1 MKKRYKTIVAILLSL
16 VLLFVGMIQGQ
27 QEQVF
32 RKAVKICLE
41 CVGLG

>member
-1 MKKRYKTIVAILLSL
+1 MKKKYKTLVAILLSL

>member
-1 MKKRYKTIVAILLSL
+1 MKKRYTTLVAILLSL

>member
-1 MKKRYKTIVAILLSL
+1 MKKRYKTLVTILLSL

>member
-1 MKKRYKTIVAILLSL
+1 MKKRYKTLVAILLSL

>member
-1 MKKRYKTIVAILLSL
+1 MKKRYKTLVAILLSL

-27 QEQVF
+27 QERVF